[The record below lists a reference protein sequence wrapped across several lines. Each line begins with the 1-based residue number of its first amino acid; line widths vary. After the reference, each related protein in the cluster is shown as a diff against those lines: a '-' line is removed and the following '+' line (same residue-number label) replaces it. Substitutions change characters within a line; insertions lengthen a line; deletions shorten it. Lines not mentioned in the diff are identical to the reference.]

1 MSQERFFSLIEGMC
15 NSLGL
20 VSSEDVLQQ
29 GFLMH
34 RDFEVFVNH
43 YATSDPDALYMGFNF
58 GVVQAGRTLR
68 IYRLLLEANLAV
80 YAQDQAHLGL
90 DGEMSTVRLVVR
102 QPMVSELTGE
112 WLAQSLDHYT
122 EHGLYWRQS
131 LINSPDEMFAGI
143 CSGDYQW
150 IRV

>member
-1 MSQERFFSLIEGMC
+1 MSAQRFVDLIDGMC
-15 NSLGL
+15 RSLGL
-20 VSSEDVLQQ
+20 ASSDAVLQQ

-34 RDFEVFVNH
+34 RDFEVVVN
-43 YATSDPDALYMGFNF
+43 YYEASDPGALYMGFNF
-58 GVVQAGRTLR
+58 GVVQAGRTVR

-90 DGEMSTVRLVVR
+90 DGEVSTVRLIVR
-102 QPMVSELTGE
+102 QPMVSDLNGD
-112 WLAQSLDHYT
+112 WLAQTLDHYI

-131 LINSPDEMFAGI
+131 LLNSPDEMFAGI